1 MVDGGGRA
9 SAVWIDSWWTR
20 AARRSCRGGPDGGAV
35 NRRADGG
42 RLEAESHKQVRTAAA
57 TCDDAGEAPLQE
69 WTAKQRCRAGSA
81 EGVAGRWTRAKE
93 QPSGCRGPSAA
104 FSLPLPSPALAVN
117 DLCGRFPVLRG
128 YLGGDAIDFRGA
140 TLLLAPFPRDRQ
152 PVRRRKGRIAVVGH
166 KRPSSIGAAT
176 AGGRKMRGELGFRLC
191 CDEMGTEEG
200 RSKERRAK
208 RRVER
213 LLEGRRAIGKGRR
226 AHAVGKEACERWEKA
241 CGRPKLRQDEQA
253 VASGASVCGRRGREG
268 KNR

>member
-166 KRPSSIGAAT
+166 KRLAYWLDGASA
-176 AGGRKMRGELGFRLC
+176 
-191 CDEMGTEEG
+191 
-200 RSKERRAK
+200 
-208 RRVER
+208 
-213 LLEGRRAIGKGRR
+213 
-226 AHAVGKEACERWEKA
+226 AVGV
-241 CGRPKLRQDEQA
+241 RPTPFA
-253 VASGASVCGRRGREG
+253 PRRRLIL
-268 KNR
+268 